1 LRSYLT
7 SFTPSAVSS
16 SSRFDITLLGGLL
29 GSTFSF
35 CQFLISPFL
44 GTLSDRYGRKKVLM
58 GSMVGNLI
66 SAALWLGSG
75 DSFGIYSAS
84 RIVGGLSEGNV
95 SKISLPMLFSRLSS

>member
-1 LRSYLT
+1 
-7 SFTPSAVSS
+7 
-16 SSRFDITLLGGLL
+16 
-29 GSTFSF
+29 
-35 CQFLISPFL
+35 
-44 GTLSDRYGRKKVLM
+44 M

-95 SKISLPMLFSRLSS
+95 SYLLALILSDLAYRLSYWIRP